1 MRRTI
6 LISIVCLGFLLSG
19 CQVFPYALSSS
30 DDVETLTTS
39 PTVEE
44 SPVEATP
51 SSETIDPT
59 PSPEADITTQEETEP
74 ENDLSSAS
82 PQASEYLFTIQEG
95 SPFYLANFAHPA
107 KGCSWTGVAGQVFD
121 EQSQIIK
128 DLTVLIGKIAATEK
142 DHEWYSMTG
151 TATAYGDGGYEIQ
164 IMDSPHSTTQVYWIQ
179 IVGESGE
186 SLSDRIYFDTF
197 EDCQKNLIL
206 INFVPLGQ
214 SEESQQAPK
223 QGPTTAPHA
232 YP

>member
-1 MRRTI
+1 MKRKWLVFI
-6 LISIVCLGFLLSG
+6 IGFCLFSSG

-39 PTVEE
+39 PTIEE
-44 SPVEATP
+44 SPAEA
-51 SSETIDPT
+51 T
-59 PSPEADITTQEETEP
+59 PSPEAEPLTQEETES
-74 ENDLSSAS
+74 ENDLSSA
-82 PQASEYLFTIQEG
+82 PTLTSEYLFTVQEG
-95 SPFYLANFAHPA
+95 SPFYLANFAQPA
-107 KGCSWTGVAGQVFD
+107 KGCSWTGVTGQVFD

-128 DLTVLIGKIAATEK
+128 ALTIIAGTMTTIENGF
-142 DHEWYSMTG
+142 EWSTTTG

-164 IMDSPHSTTQVYWIQ
+164 IMEAPQNTTQTYWVQ

-206 INFVPLGQ
+206 INFVPLTQ
-214 SEESQQAPK
+214 SDESQDTSK
-223 QGPTTAPHA
+223 QGPTTTPHA

>member
-1 MRRTI
+1 MKRKWLLF
-6 LISIVCLGFLLSG
+6 LIGFCLFSSG

-30 DDVETLTTS
+30 DDVDSPATS
-39 PTVEE
+39 PTSEEFLVED
-44 SPVEATP
+44 TP
-51 SSETIDPT
+51 SPEINDLT
-59 PSPEADITTQEETEP
+59 PSPEADFTTQEETEP

-164 IMDSPHSTTQVYWIQ
+164 VMEAPRNTTQAYWIQ

-223 QGPTTAPHA
+223 QGPTTTPHA